1 MRFHARGRT
10 TKVFATVATSA
21 VVLTAAA
28 CGGDDDGGTSSQK
41 DDDKVTIWM
50 SLDQSVVDGL
60 QTQMEKMA
68 ADEGIE
74 VTIERVDSIDKLI
87 KTKIQAGDTP
97 DIALLPQPGVV
108 ASVVDLGAAVPLD
121 DVLDTATLE
130 QDMVPGALD
139 AGTIDGE
146 LYGLL
151 TSMNVKSLLF
161 YPKKAFEEAGYEVPQ
176 TLDEV
181 TALAEQIKSDGGTP
195 WCLTMESGD
204 ATGWVATDWFEDL
217 VMRYGGPD
225 VYNQWVAHEVE
236 FDSDVVR
243 EAAAYFEQVAF
254 TEGNVLGGRS
264 SITATPFSEAAQP
277 MFDQGEPGCW
287 LLKQGSFFVGP
298 DFLPEDVFANVDE
311 ELGVAA
317 FPPAEAGGE
326 NPVLGGGDL
335 AVLMNDNE
343 DSKKAMNL
351 LATADIG
358 VEAAPGS
365 SFISPFTTFDA
376 SLYPSETTKTIA
388 QVAYDSTAFLFDGS
402 DAMPA
407 EVGAG
412 SFWKEMTA
420 WVNGDQDL
428 DTTLTNIDDSWP
440 SS

>member
-10 TKVFATVATSA
+10 ARVLTTVASGA
-21 VVLTAAA
+21 LVLTAAA
-28 CGGDDDGGTSSQK
+28 CGGGDSSTSSQE
-41 DDDKVTIWM
+41 DDNKVTIWM
-50 SLDQSVVDGL
+50 SLDQSVVDGM
-60 QTQMEKMA
+60 QTQMDKLA
-68 ADEGIE
+68 AEEGLE

-97 DIALLPQPGVV
+97 DIALVPQPGVV
-108 ASVVDLGAAVPLD
+108 ASIVDLGAAVPLD
-121 DVLDTATLE
+121 DVLDTAALE
-130 QDMVPGALD
+130 QDMVAGALD
-139 AGTIDGE
+139 AGRVDDQ

-151 TSMNVKSLLF
+151 TSMNVKSLIF

-176 TLDEV
+176 SLDEV
-181 TALAEQIKSDGGTP
+181 TALAEQIKADGGTP

-225 VYNQWVAHEVE
+225 VYNQWVTHEVP

-243 EAAAYFEQVAF
+243 ESAAYFEEVAF

-264 SITATPFSEAAQP
+264 SITATPFTEAAQP
-277 MFDQGEPGCW
+277 MFDEGKPGCW

-298 DFLPEDVFANVDE
+298 DFLPEEVFANVDE
-311 ELGVAA
+311 ELGVTA
-317 FPPAEAGGE
+317 FPPVEAGGE

-358 VEAAPGS
+358 LEAAPVS
-365 SFISPFTTFDA
+365 SFISPFKTFDT

-428 DTTLTNIDDSWP
+428 DTTLTNIDESWP